1 MIQLE
6 ISEFYPSVFLA
17 EMWFG
22 SRFSSLCCVY
32 LRCSAV
38 SVSDSHQGLR
48 STDAG
53 QTTAKSWWITTLW
66 FTAQYHSHH
75 THKTHDSSH
84 TPTFSAV
91 NWVHKYFLW
100 TKNTHTYWVQHACV
114 KCQHLSNSSVAGK
127 RVGWFGKQTGVNT
140 ITYYR
145 HAQWHSCAH
154 TCTHTDTC
162 ILLNPQFK
170 QRTGGLEHSKAT
182 VNNNFSFLY
191 NFFLQLTAHSS

>member
-1 MIQLE
+1 M
-6 ISEFYPSVFLA
+6 
-17 EMWFG
+17 
-22 SRFSSLCCVY
+22 
-32 LRCSAV
+32 
-38 SVSDSHQGLR
+38 
-48 STDAG
+48 
-53 QTTAKSWWITTLW
+53 
-66 FTAQYHSHH
+66 
-75 THKTHDSSH
+75 
-84 TPTFSAV
+84 
-91 NWVHKYFLW
+91 HKYFLW

-114 KCQHLSNSSVAGK
+114 KCHHLSNSSVAGK

-182 VNNNFSFLY
+182 VNNNFSFYTTSYCSLQHIHL
-191 NFFLQLTAHSS
+191 NTIMHFLCHIHHSEQTYMTPSLKHNDAT